1 MTILDYQSGGM
12 FNPGRIATVL
22 MTTRDEIARTVGLG
36 RDAIARAERVRQP
49 RTQRRLREMIEIVNL
64 AAPRFGSA
72 AMAYA
77 WYRSEPL
84 EGFDGLTPMDLV
96 QMGHADWVRDY
107 LAALDAGVFA

>member
-22 MTTRDEIARTVGLG
+22 MTTRDEIARTVG